1 MNLTTRIEKLE
12 AKLEEIIPKEDQVNY
27 PIQYKRDERGVEY
40 YHLKRDGEWSWVIK
54 EELDIF
60 LEFIESLRDFRYQC
74 SLKTFLARCALRR
87 IGGIH

>member
-40 YHLKRDGEWSWVIK
+40 YHLRRDGEWSWVIK
-54 EELDIF
+54 EELD
-60 LEFIESLRDFRYQC
+60 
-74 SLKTFLARCALRR
+74 KFLAKFQERGML
-87 IGGIH
+87 IFVPEQNKE